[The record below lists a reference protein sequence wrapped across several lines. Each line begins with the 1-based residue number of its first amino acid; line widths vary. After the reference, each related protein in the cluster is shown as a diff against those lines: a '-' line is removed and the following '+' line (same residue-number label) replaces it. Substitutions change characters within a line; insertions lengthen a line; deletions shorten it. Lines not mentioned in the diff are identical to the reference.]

1 MNTMPFFRLY
11 RKQLLAY
18 SLMGLTVLSAA
29 CSKSNGYG
37 GGNPPPGGSNTYTIS
52 ATLNGAS
59 EVPANSTTGT
69 GSLTGSYDP
78 STYKLTFTLTWNGLT
93 GAPTGMHF
101 HGPAMAGA
109 TAAVVLPITGFPAAA
124 SGSVSATAV
133 LTAAQAGDLLSGK
146 WYVNIHTVANGNGEI
161 RGQVSATMPSGSG
174 GGNPYP

>member
-59 EVPANSTTGT
+59 EVPANSTT
-69 GSLTGSYDP
+69 
-78 STYKLTFTLTWNGLT
+78 
-93 GAPTGMHF
+93 
-101 HGPAMAGA
+101 
-109 TAAVVLPITGFPAAA
+109 
-124 SGSVSATAV
+124 
-133 LTAAQAGDLLSGK
+133 
-146 WYVNIHTVANGNGEI
+146 
-161 RGQVSATMPSGSG
+161 
-174 GGNPYP
+174 